1 MKLFGKLPA
10 DIIRRIW
17 EYDMTYKEYYDK
29 NVIPFI
35 DEDWA
40 IKWIDRETGDY
51 GLDYSHYD
59 IFGVRIDAERLS
71 EDPLGEYIYR
81 LGEAKRICEIQNDR
95 AERKNR
101 DICFKPE
108 HILKGDMDGTNLI
121 NHHHLTYLIK
131 L

>member
-1 MKLFGKLPA
+1 MKLFGGLPM

-35 DEDWA
+35 DESWA

-51 GLDYSHYD
+51 GLDYSHYE
-59 IFGVRIDAERLS
+59 IFGVKIEAERLG
-71 EDPLGEYIYR
+71 EDPSDEYIYR
-81 LGEAKRICEIQNDR
+81 LGEAQRICEIQNDR
-95 AERKNR
+95 AERKER

-121 NHHHLTYLIK
+121 NHYYLTYLIK

>member
-1 MKLFGKLPA
+1 MKLFGKLPM

-17 EYDMTYKEYYDK
+17 EYDITYKEYYDK

-35 DEDWA
+35 EEAWA
-40 IKWIDRETGDY
+40 IKWIDGDTGEY
-51 GLDYSHYD
+51 GLDYSHYEL
-59 IFGVRIDAERLS
+59 FGVHIGAERLS
-71 EDPLGEYIYR
+71 QDPSEEYIYT
-81 LGEAKRICEIQNDR
+81 LGEARRICEIQNDKAKR
-95 AERKNR
+95 RKR

-121 NHHHLTYLIK
+121 NHYHLIYLIK